1 MVTTANQNVLNNV
14 EVSKKPECKH
24 SGFGFFSGLSETEC
38 AITEEHAQH

>member
-1 MVTTANQNVLNNV
+1 MVTTANKNVLNNG

-24 SGFGFFSGLSETEC
+24 SGFVFLSGLSETER